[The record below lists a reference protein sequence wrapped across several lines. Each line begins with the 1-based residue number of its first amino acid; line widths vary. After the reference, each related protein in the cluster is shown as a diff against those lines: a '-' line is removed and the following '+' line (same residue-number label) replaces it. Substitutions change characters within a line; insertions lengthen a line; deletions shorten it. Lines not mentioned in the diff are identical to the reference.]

1 MKLRY
6 ERNPKIINEDVD
18 ERIFK
23 ALLRTIKESGRFCD
37 VKRRFKDF
45 TSLMRSCYN
54 SRDTHKSE
62 GVYVNATYWPA
73 DCGIAPLRTGTWSLY
88 MYYIRLINIY
98 SEEEAKKVFR
108 FLGMI
113 KRLKDSAVTE
123 KERRHLISDMEEIY
137 TAFKKCDINEPV
149 NAYMSKIRGMAYDIP
164 F

>member
-1 MKLRY
+1 MKLKY
-6 ERNPKIINEDVD
+6 ETNPKIINEDVD

-23 ALLRTIKESGRFCD
+23 ALLRTIKESGGFCD

-45 TSLMRSCYN
+45 SCLMRSCYN
-54 SRDTHKSE
+54 SRNTHKSE
-62 GVYVNATYWPA
+62 GVHVNATYWPA

-98 SEEEAKKVFR
+98 SEAEAKKVFR
-108 FLGMI
+108 FLEMT
-113 KRLKDSAVTE
+113 KRLKNAIINE
-123 KERRHLISDMEEIY
+123 KERKHLISDMEEIY

-149 NAYMSKIRGMAYDIP
+149 NAYMTKIKGMAYDIP

>member
-1 MKLRY
+1 MKLKY

-37 VKRRFKDF
+37 IKRRFKDF
-45 TSLMRSCYN
+45 TSLMNSCYN
-54 SRDTHKSE
+54 SRAGHQNE

-98 SEEEAKKVFR
+98 SKEEAKKVFR
-108 FLGMI
+108 FLQMTNT
-113 KRLKDSAVTE
+113 LKGTLVNE
-123 KERRHLISDMEEIY
+123 NERKHLISDIEEIY

-149 NAYMSKIRGMAYDIP
+149 NAYMSKIKGMAYDIP